1 MSKIKVDNNIFI
13 TTCIIA
19 IFTLVVFVIA
29 YQKNKHL
36 TGLEIAKNLCV
47 KTLPLIIV
55 TFILLGLI
63 QAMVPK
69 NLIASWI
76 GEKSGF
82 KGILLG
88 SAIGMVV
95 PGSPYVILPILA
107 GLYKTEG
114 NGSIPVIV
122 SIYSA
127 KFLMGINRLP
137 LEIGFL
143 GPKFTIIRIAATIF
157 LAPVS
162 GLISWGVMKFIK

>member
-1 MSKIKVDNNIFI
+1 MPKIKVDSIFI

-19 IFTLVVFVIA
+19 ILTLVIFVIA

-36 TGLEIAKNLCV
+36 LGLEIAKNLCL
-47 KTLPLIIV
+47 KTLPLIII

-69 NLIASWI
+69 DLISSWI

-88 SAIGMVV
+88 SAIGMII
-95 PGSPYVILPILA
+95 PGSPYVFLPILA
-107 GLYKTEG
+107 GLYKVGGKE
-114 NGSIPVIV
+114 SLPVII

-143 GPKFTIIRIAATIF
+143 GPKFTIIRIVATIF
-157 LAPVS
+157 LAPIS
-162 GLISWGVMKFIK
+162 GLISQGMIKFIK

>member
-1 MSKIKVDNNIFI
+1 MPKIKVDSIFI

-19 IFTLVVFVIA
+19 IFTLVIFVIA

-36 TGLEIAKNLCV
+36 LGLEIAKNLCL
-47 KTLPLIIV
+47 KTLPLIII

-69 NLIASWI
+69 DLISSWI

-88 SAIGMVV
+88 SAIGMII
-95 PGSPYVILPILA
+95 PGSPYVFLPILA
-107 GLYKTEG
+107 GLYKVGGKE
-114 NGSIPVIV
+114 SLPVIV

-143 GPKFTIIRIAATIF
+143 GPKFTIIRIIATMF
-157 LAPVS
+157 LAPIS
-162 GLISWGVMKFIK
+162 GLISQGMIKFIK

>member
-1 MSKIKVDNNIFI
+1 MPKIKVDSIFI

-19 IFTLVVFVIA
+19 IFTLVIFVIA

-36 TGLEIAKNLCV
+36 LGLEIAKNLCL
-47 KTLPLIIV
+47 KTLPLIII
-55 TFILLGLI
+55 TFILLGLV

-69 NLIASWI
+69 DLISSWI

-88 SAIGMVV
+88 SAIGMII
-95 PGSPYVILPILA
+95 PGSPYVFLPILA
-107 GLYKTEG
+107 GLYKVGGKE
-114 NGSIPVIV
+114 SLPVIV

-143 GPKFTIIRIAATIF
+143 GPKFTIIRIIATMF
-157 LAPVS
+157 LAPIS
-162 GLISWGVMKFIK
+162 GLISQGMIKFIK

>member
-1 MSKIKVDNNIFI
+1 MPKIKVDSIFI

-19 IFTLVVFVIA
+19 ILTLVIFVIA

-36 TGLEIAKNLCV
+36 LGLETAKNLCL
-47 KTLPLIIV
+47 KTLPLIII

-69 NLIASWI
+69 DLISSWI

-88 SAIGMVV
+88 SAIGMII
-95 PGSPYVILPILA
+95 PGSPYVVLPILA
-107 GLYKTEG
+107 GLYKTG
-114 NGSIPVIV
+114 GKGSIPVII

-143 GPKFTIIRIAATIF
+143 GPKFTIIRIIATMF
-157 LAPVS
+157 LAPIS
-162 GLISWGVMKFIK
+162 GLISQGMIKFIK